1 MSMNN
6 ETAKPEALMGMD
18 RKIKK
23 KKWPPRKI
31 ALVASIVV
39 FVLVLGYLFL
49 FQFSASSL
57 NVETDRVTISTVEKG
72 PFLEYIPIQGNVM
85 PISRH
90 SLATSEGGRV
100 DKIFMEA
107 GTMVKK
113 GEPIL
118 ELVNTDLLL
127 NIMWR
132 EADFVQQSN
141 QLRQVRLNMEQ
152 YRQALR
158 QQMNTIENEL
168 AKQKSAYD
176 RNAKLYRE
184 NLLSEFDF
192 ERYKLDYEHQVRNRD
207 IVAESQKK
215 ELEYR
220 EEQLRSLEEQ
230 LSRMEANLLASKQKL
245 DALVIRAPISGQLSS
260 LDAEIGQFK
269 APGAEIGQI
278 DVLDAFS
285 VRAQIDEFYI
295 SRVLAGQKGEFDLGE
310 KAAGAKVYNL
320 NIRRVFPEV
329 RDGRFE
335 VDFDF
340 VGAAPPD
347 IRRGQTLHIRLELG
361 DVAEAVLVAKGGFYQ
376 TTGGNWI
383 YALDPAG
390 KVATKRFIR
399 IGRQNPLV
407 YEVLEGLQP
416 GDRVLTSSYESFGDM
431 ERLILK

>member
-1 MSMNN
+1 MKN
-6 ETAKPEALMGMD
+6 ETPGQEALMGMD

-31 ALVASIVV
+31 ALVASAAS
-39 FVLVLGYLFL
+39 FVLILLYLFL
-49 FQFSASSL
+49 FQFSGSSL
-57 NVETDRVTISTVEKG
+57 NVEVDRITVSTVEKG
-72 PFLEYIPIQGNVM
+72 PFLEYIPIQGSVM

-132 EADFVQQSN
+132 DADFVQQSN
-141 QLRQVRLNMEQ
+141 QLRQVRLNLEQ
-152 YRQALR
+152 YRQTLR
-158 QQMNTIENEL
+158 QQMNTIENDL
-168 AKQKSAYD
+168 AKQKSAFE
-176 RNAKLYRE
+176 RHEKLYKE

-192 ERYKLDYEHQVRNRD
+192 EKYKLDYEYQIRNRD
-207 IVAESQKK
+207 IVAESQKT

-220 EEQLRSLEEQ
+220 VEQVRSLEEQ
-230 LSRMEANLLASKQKL
+230 LRRMESNLLASKQKL
-245 DALVIRAPISGQLSS
+245 DALVIRAPISGQLSA

-269 APGAEIGQI
+269 APGTEIGQI

-295 SRVLAGQKGEFDLGE
+295 TRVLAGQKGEFDLGQT
-310 KAAGAKVYNL
+310 AYNL
-320 NIRRVFPEV
+320 KIRRVFPEV
-329 RDGRFE
+329 REGKFE

-340 VGAAPPD
+340 VGAVPPD

-361 DVAEAVLVAKGGFYQ
+361 DIAEAVLVAKGGFYQ

-383 YALDPAG
+383 YALDQSGRFA
-390 KVATKRFIR
+390 AKRFIR
-399 IGRQNPLV
+399 IGRQNPQV

-416 GDRVLTSSYESFGDM
+416 GDKVITSSYEGFGDM

>member
-1 MSMNN
+1 MTN
-6 ETAKPEALMGMD
+6 ETPGQPALMGMD

-31 ALVASIVV
+31 ALVASAAA
-39 FVLVLGYLFL
+39 FVLVLLYLFL

-57 NVETDRVTISTVEKG
+57 NVEADRITVSTVEKG
-72 PFLEYIPIQGNVM
+72 PFLEYIPIQGSVM

-118 ELVNTDLLL
+118 EIVNTDLLL

-132 EADFVQQSN
+132 DADFIQQSN
-141 QLRQVRLNMEQ
+141 QLRQVRLSLEQ
-152 YRQALR
+152 YQQALR
-158 QQMNTIENEL
+158 QQMNTIENDL
-168 AKQKSAYD
+168 AKQKSAFE
-176 RNAKLYRE
+176 RNQKLYNE
-184 NLLSEFDF
+184 KLLSEFDF
-192 ERYKLDYEHQVRNRD
+192 ERYKLDYEYQVRNRD

-220 EEQLRSLEEQ
+220 TEQLRSLEEQ
-230 LSRMEANLLASKQKL
+230 LKRMESNLAASKQKL
-245 DALVIRAPISGQLSS
+245 DALVIRAPISGQLSA
-260 LDAEIGQFK
+260 LDAEIGEFK
-269 APGAEIGQI
+269 APGTEIGQI

-285 VRAQIDEFYI
+285 VRAQIDEFYVT
-295 SRVLAGQKGEFDLGE
+295 RVQAGQKGEFDLGQTT
-310 KAAGAKVYNL
+310 YNL
-320 NIRRVFPEV
+320 KIRRVFPEV
-329 RDGRFE
+329 REGKFE

-340 VGAAPPD
+340 VGAEPPD

-361 DVAEAVLVAKGGFYQ
+361 DIADAVLVAKGGFYQ

-383 YALDPAG
+383 YALDKNG
-390 KVATKRFIR
+390 KFAVKRFIR
-399 IGRQNPLV
+399 IGRQNPQV
-407 YEVLEGLQP
+407 YEVLEGLEP
-416 GDRVLTSSYESFGDM
+416 GDQVITSSYESFGDM
-431 ERLILK
+431 DRLILK

>member
-1 MSMNN
+1 MLMKNA
-6 ETAKPEALMGMD
+6 TQDQDALMGMD

-31 ALVASIVV
+31 ALVGSIAA
-39 FVLVLGYLFL
+39 FVLILLYLFL
-49 FQFSASSL
+49 FQFSSSSL
-57 NVETDRVTISTVEKG
+57 NVEKDRITISTVEKG

-85 PISRH
+85 PISRR

-100 DKIFMEA
+100 DKLFMEA

-113 GEPIL
+113 DEPIL
-118 ELVNTDLLL
+118 KLVNTDLLL

-132 EADFVQQSN
+132 EADFIQQSN

-152 YRQALR
+152 YQQALR

-168 AKQKSAYD
+168 AKQKSAFE
-176 RNAKLYRE
+176 RNQKLYKD

-192 ERYKLDYEHQVRNRD
+192 EKCRLDYEYQVRNHD

-215 ELEYR
+215 ELEFR
-220 EEQLRSLEEQ
+220 QDQLKSLEEQ
-230 LSRMEANLLASKQKL
+230 LRRMESNLQASKQKL

-295 SRVLAGQKGEFDLGE
+295 TRVRAGQKGDFDLGQ
-310 KAAGAKVYNL
+310 KTYDLK
-320 NIRRVFPEV
+320 IRRVFPEV
-329 RDGRFE
+329 REGKFE

-340 VGAAPPD
+340 VGPPPPD
-347 IRRGQTLHIRLELG
+347 IRRGQTLYIHLELG
-361 DVAEAVLVAKGGFYQ
+361 DVSEAILVAKGGFFQ
-376 TTGGNWI
+376 TTGGNWV
-383 YALDPAG
+383 YALDQGG
-390 KVATKRFIR
+390 KFAVKRFIR
-399 IGRQNPLV
+399 IGRQNPQV

-416 GDRVLTSSYESFGDM
+416 GDKVITSSYEGFGDM

>member
-1 MSMNN
+1 MKNA
-6 ETAKPEALMGMD
+6 TLDQDPLMGMD

-31 ALVASIVV
+31 VLVAAAAA
-39 FVLVLGYLFL
+39 FVIILLYLFL
-49 FQFSASSL
+49 FQFSGSSL
-57 NVETDRVTISTVEKG
+57 NIEADRITVSTVEKG
-72 PFLEYIPIQGNVM
+72 PFMEYIPIQGSVM

-132 EADFVQQSN
+132 DADFVQQSN
-141 QLRQVRLNMEQ
+141 QLRQVRLNLEQ
-152 YRQALR
+152 YRQTLR

-168 AKQKSAYD
+168 AKQKSAFE
-176 RNAKLYRE
+176 RNEKLYKDE
-184 NLLSEFDF
+184 LISEF
-192 ERYKLDYEHQVRNRD
+192 EYEKYKLDYEYQLRNRD

-215 ELEYR
+215 EMEYR
-220 EEQLRSLEEQ
+220 DEQLKSLEEQ
-230 LSRMEANLLASKQKL
+230 LRRMESNLKASKQKL
-245 DALVIRAPISGQLSS
+245 EALVIRAPISGQLSS

-295 SRVLAGQKGEFDLGE
+295 SRVQAGQKGEFDLGQTS
-310 KAAGAKVYNL
+310 YNL
-320 NIRRVFPEV
+320 KIRRVFPEV
-329 RDGRFE
+329 REGKFE

-383 YALDPAG
+383 YALDKSG
-390 KVATKRFIR
+390 KFAVKRFIR
-399 IGRQNPLV
+399 IGRQNPQV

-416 GDRVLTSSYESFGDM
+416 GDKVITSSYEGFGDM

>member
-1 MSMNN
+1 MKN
-6 ETAKPEALMGMD
+6 ETPKQADLMGMD

-31 ALVASIVV
+31 ALAASGAL
-39 FVLVLGYLFL
+39 FVLAFLYLFL
-49 FQFSASSL
+49 FRFSASSL
-57 NVETDRVTISTVEKG
+57 NVEADRITVSTVEKG
-72 PFLEYIPIQGNVM
+72 PFLEYVPIQGNVM

-107 GTMVKK
+107 GTMVRA

-152 YRQALR
+152 YRQTLR
-158 QQMNTIENEL
+158 QQMNAIENEL
-168 AKQKSAYD
+168 AKQKSAFE
-176 RNAKLYRE
+176 RNAKLYGE

-192 ERYKLDYEHQVRNRD
+192 ERYKLDYEYQVRNRD

-220 EEQLRSLEEQ
+220 EEQLQSLEEQ
-230 LSRMEANLLASKQKL
+230 LSRMEANLQTSKKKL
-245 DALVIRAPISGQLSS
+245 EALVIRAPISGQLSA

-269 APGAEIGQI
+269 APGTEIGQI

-310 KAAGAKVYNL
+310 KAAKAKVYNL
-320 NIRRVFPEV
+320 KIRRVFPEV
-329 RDGRFE
+329 RDGKFV

-340 VGAAPPD
+340 VGAAPAD

-361 DVAEAVLVAKGGFYQ
+361 DVAEAVLVARGGFYQ

-383 YALDPAG
+383 YALDGSG
-390 KVATKRFIR
+390 KVAVKRYIR
-399 IGRQNPLV
+399 IGRQNPQV
-407 YEVLEGLQP
+407 YEVLEGLEP
-416 GDRVLTSSYESFGDM
+416 GDKVITSSYEGFGDM

>member
-1 MSMNN
+1 MTNATPDEN
-6 ETAKPEALMGMD
+6 ALMGMD
-18 RKIKK
+18 RRIKK

-31 ALVASIVV
+31 ALFASAAA
-39 FVLVLGYLFL
+39 FVLVMLYLFL

-57 NVETDRVTISTVEKG
+57 NVETERLTISTVEKG
-72 PFLEYIPIQGNVM
+72 PFLEFISIQGNVM

-107 GTMVKK
+107 GTMVEK

-152 YRQALR
+152 YRQMLR
-158 QQMNTIENEL
+158 QQMNSIENDL
-168 AKQKSAYD
+168 AKQKSAFE
-176 RNAKLYRE
+176 RNEKLYKE
-184 NLLSEFDF
+184 NLLSEFEF
-192 ERYKLDYEHQVRNRD
+192 ERYKLDYEYQVRNRD
-207 IVAESQKK
+207 IVSESQKK

-220 EEQLRSLEEQ
+220 EEQLK
-230 LSRMEANLLASKQKL
+230 RMESNLLASKQKL

-269 APGAEIGQI
+269 APGAEVGQI

-285 VRAQIDEFYI
+285 VRAPIDEFYI
-295 SRVLAGQKGEFDLGE
+295 ARVLAGQKGEFDLSQTTY
-310 KAAGAKVYNL
+310 KL

-329 RDGRFE
+329 RDGKFE

-340 VGAAPPD
+340 VGPTPPD

-361 DVAEAVLVAKGGFYQ
+361 DVAEAILVAKGGFYQ

-383 YALDPAG
+383 YALDKSGSFA
-390 KVATKRFIR
+390 VKRFIR
-399 IGRQNPLV
+399 IGRQNPQV

-416 GDRVLTSSYESFGDM
+416 GDKVITSSYEGFGDM

>member
-1 MSMNN
+1 MKNA
-6 ETAKPEALMGMD
+6 TTDQDALMGMD

-31 ALVASIVV
+31 ALVAAAAAFVIV
-39 FVLVLGYLFL
+39 LLYLFL
-49 FQFSASSL
+49 FQFNASSL
-57 NVETDRVTISTVEKG
+57 NVEAERITISTVEKG

-85 PISRH
+85 PIARH

-132 EADFVQQSN
+132 DADFVQQSN
-141 QLRQVRLNMEQ
+141 QLRQVRLNFEQ
-152 YRQALR
+152 YRQTLR
-158 QQMNTIENEL
+158 QQMNTIENDL
-168 AKQKSAYD
+168 AKQKSAFE
-176 RNAKLYRE
+176 RNEKLYKE
-184 NLLSEFDF
+184 DLLSEF
-192 ERYKLDYEHQVRNRD
+192 EYEKYKLDYEYQLRNRD

-220 EEQLRSLEEQ
+220 DEQLQSLEEQ
-230 LSRMEANLLASKQKL
+230 LRRMESNLKASKQKL
-245 DALVIRAPISGQLSS
+245 EALVIRAPISGQLSS

-295 SRVLAGQKGEFDLGE
+295 SRVQAGQKGEFDLGQTT
-310 KAAGAKVYNL
+310 YNL

-329 RDGRFE
+329 REGKFE

-361 DVAEAVLVAKGGFYQ
+361 DVAQAVLVAKGGFYQ

-383 YALDPAG
+383 YALDKSG
-390 KVATKRFIR
+390 KFAVKRFIR
-399 IGRQNPLV
+399 IGRQNPQV

-416 GDRVLTSSYESFGDM
+416 GDKVITSSYEGFGDM

>member
-1 MSMNN
+1 MKN
-6 ETAKPEALMGMD
+6 ETPGQQALMGMD

-31 ALVASIVV
+31 ALFASAAA
-39 FVLVLGYLFL
+39 FVLVLLYLFL
-49 FQFSASSL
+49 FQFRASSL
-57 NVETDRVTISTVEKG
+57 NVETDRITISTVEKG
-72 PFLEYIPIQGNVM
+72 PFLEYIPIQGSVM

-152 YRQALR
+152 YQQTLR
-158 QQMNTIENEL
+158 QQMNNIENDL
-168 AKQKSAYD
+168 AKQKSAFL
-176 RNAKLYRE
+176 RNEKLYRE
-184 NLLSEFDF
+184 NLLSEFEF
-192 ERYKLDYEHQVRNRD
+192 ETYKLDYEHQLRNRD

-220 EEQLRSLEEQ
+220 EEQLKSLEEQ
-230 LSRMEANLLASKQKL
+230 LKRMESNLLASKQKL
-245 DALVIRAPISGQLSS
+245 DALIIRAPISGQLSS
-260 LDAEIGQFK
+260 LNAEIGQFK
-269 APGAEIGQI
+269 APGTEIGQI

-285 VRAQIDEFYI
+285 IRAPIDEFYI
-295 SRVLAGQKGEFDLGE
+295 TRVQAGQKGEFELGQTTY
-310 KAAGAKVYNL
+310 KLK
-320 NIRRVFPEV
+320 IRRVFPEV
-329 RDGRFE
+329 RDGKFE

-340 VGAAPPD
+340 VSAAPPD

-383 YALDPAG
+383 YALDKSG
-390 KVATKRFIR
+390 KFAFKRFIR
-399 IGRQNPLV
+399 IGRQNPQA

-416 GDRVLTSSYESFGDM
+416 GDKVITSSYEGFGDM